1 MFVQERGQKIEEKM
15 RALEKQKLAEM
26 EEYLTKGIEDAT
38 LLVYLFTDTVDE
50 EFTIYSDAWYLVC
63 NKKTWVELIGL
74 LGVSSTAGTLGPVDP
89 YSLCH

>member
-1 MFVQERGQKIEEKM
+1 MFVQEKGQKIEEKM

-50 EFTIYSDAWYLVC
+50 EFTIYSDAWYLVY
-63 NKKTWVELIGL
+63 N
-74 LGVSSTAGTLGPVDP
+74 
-89 YSLCH
+89 